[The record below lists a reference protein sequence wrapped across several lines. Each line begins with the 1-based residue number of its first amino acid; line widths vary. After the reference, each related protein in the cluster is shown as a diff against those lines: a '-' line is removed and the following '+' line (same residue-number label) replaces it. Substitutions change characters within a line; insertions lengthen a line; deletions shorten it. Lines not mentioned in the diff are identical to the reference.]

1 MQQGAFAGGGGG
13 GGGGGT
19 CSRGRSAGGEV
30 QQGRCSREVQQRTC
44 KGGATEDVQHGR
56 CSRGG
61 ATEEVQQRTCSR
73 GRAAGKEEEEEGHAR
88 VNHKTTHRG
97 SGNNMLL
104 EDRAPLAIK
113 CRWLR

>member
-1 MQQGAFAGGGGG
+1 MQQGAFGGRGG
-13 GGGGGT
+13 
-19 CSRGRSAGGEV
+19 AAGEV
-30 QQGRCSREVQQRTC
+30 QQGRCNRGRAREVQQRTC
-44 KGGATEDVQHGR
+44 SMGGAA
-56 CSRGG
+56 RGG